1 MKKNQVKNWSE
12 IKSNDSWALFK
23 IMSEFVEGYET
34 LSAIGPCISIFG
46 SARTQ
51 EGDSNYQ
58 LTVAI
63 AEAIALS
70 GYGIIS
76 GGGPGIMEA
85 ANKGAQKAGGTSVG
99 LNIELPFEQQSNP
112 YIDQDKL
119 INFQYFFV
127 RKVMFVKYA
136 QGFIVMPGGFGTLD
150 ELFEAI
156 TLVQTY
162 KAEKFPI
169 ILVGSKFWN
178 GIVDWIKNT
187 LLSENKTI
195 SKSDL
200 DLFQMADSKEEVIQ
214 ILEEFHK
221 NYIFTPNF

>member
-1 MKKNQVKNWSE
+1 
-12 IKSNDSWALFK
+12 
-23 IMSEFVEGYET
+23 
-34 LSAIGPCISIFG
+34 
-46 SARTQ
+46 
-51 EGDSNYQ
+51 
-58 LTVAI
+58 
-63 AEAIALS
+63 
-70 GYGIIS
+70 
-76 GGGPGIMEA
+76 
-85 ANKGAQKAGGTSVG
+85 
-99 LNIELPFEQQSNP
+99 
-112 YIDQDKL
+112 
-119 INFQYFFV
+119 
-127 RKVMFVKYA
+127 
-136 QGFIVMPGGFGTLD
+136 MPGGFGTLD

-169 ILVGSKFWN
+169 ILVGSEFWN